1 MGFTQKKNPGE
12 VQLSGVSLWLPSL
25 GPSIHLQM
33 QDAITFVAMARMS
46 PCALPI
52 GIHLLPFNRA
62 ERDGTSIIPR
72 TDSFHKQKTSPRR
85 QVGTDKEAPNKPTH
99 SRTLKP
105 KRQGADPGPLFFHVP
120 DRPHRFPQGNARAS
134 AGRITATA
142 IPTGASFP
150 HTASPSAGNCH
161 GAEPTFDPALLPAAD
176 NRPAASRGGPP
187 SRRHPSNA
195 TFNTKSCLLATY
207 ITHLSAADFCD
218 NRYIYIPQLGHTTQ
232 PSTTSEP
239 QN

>member
-1 MGFTQKKNPGE
+1 MRIFLFPMR
-12 VQLSGVSLWLPSL
+12 VRLSGIKKAESTGVILSGLLIKIHKNT
-25 GPSIHLQM
+25 GPAH
-33 QDAITFVAMARMS
+33 
-46 PCALPI
+46 
-52 GIHLLPFNRA
+52 
-62 ERDGTSIIPR
+62 
-72 TDSFHKQKTSPRR
+72 
-85 QVGTDKEAPNKPTH
+85 QVGTDKEVPNKPTH

-134 AGRITATA
+134 AGRIRATE
-142 IPTGASFP
+142 IPTGASLP
-150 HTASPSAGNCH
+150 HTASLSAGNCH

-176 NRPAASRGGPP
+176 NRPAVNRGGPP

-218 NRYIYIPQLGHTTQ
+218 NRYIYTTTRTHHTALYCLR
-232 PSTTSEP
+232 TTKLTKPFLSMGGGIRHCCTRSEFP
-239 QN
+239 CKVPPLYNRLVQ

>member
-1 MGFTQKKNPGE
+1 MAVTGEKLHIAVQRQKPQN
-12 VQLSGVSLWLPSL
+12 L
-25 GPSIHLQM
+25 
-33 QDAITFVAMARMS
+33 
-46 PCALPI
+46 PCAKH
-52 GIHLLPFNRA
+52 GRY
-62 ERDGTSIIPR
+62 E
-72 TDSFHKQKTSPRR
+72 KQESPH

-134 AGRITATA
+134 AGRIRATA
-142 IPTGASFP
+142 IPTGTSLP
-150 HTASPSAGNCH
+150 HTASLSAGNCH

-218 NRYIYIPQLGHTTQ
+218 NRYIYTTARTHHTALYYLRTTKLTKPFLSMGGY
-232 PSTTSEP
+232 PSLLYTF
-239 QN
+239 

>member
-1 MGFTQKKNPGE
+1 M
-12 VQLSGVSLWLPSL
+12 
-25 GPSIHLQM
+25 
-33 QDAITFVAMARMS
+33 
-46 PCALPI
+46 
-52 GIHLLPFNRA
+52 
-62 ERDGTSIIPR
+62 
-72 TDSFHKQKTSPRR
+72 
-85 QVGTDKEAPNKPTH
+85 GTDKEVPNKPTH

-134 AGRITATA
+134 AGRIRATE
-142 IPTGASFP
+142 IPTGASLP
-150 HTASPSAGNCH
+150 HTASLSAGNCH

-218 NRYIYIPQLGHTTQ
+218 NRYIYHNSDTPHIPLPHPNHKTDKTVSQHGGGICHCYTR
-232 PSTTSEP
+232 SEFP
-239 QN
+239 CEVPPLYNRFVQ

>member
-1 MGFTQKKNPGE
+1 M
-12 VQLSGVSLWLPSL
+12 
-25 GPSIHLQM
+25 
-33 QDAITFVAMARMS
+33 
-46 PCALPI
+46 
-52 GIHLLPFNRA
+52 
-62 ERDGTSIIPR
+62 
-72 TDSFHKQKTSPRR
+72 
-85 QVGTDKEAPNKPTH
+85 GTDKEAPNKPTH

-134 AGRITATA
+134 AGRIRATE
-142 IPTGASFP
+142 IPTGASLP
-150 HTASPSAGNCH
+150 HTASLSAGNCH

-218 NRYIYIPQLGHTTQ
+218 NRYIYHNSDTPHSPLLPPNHKTDKTVSQHGGVYIIAIHILSFHAKFLLYIIGLC
-232 PSTTSEP
+232 SEYIEIWCFRI
-239 QN
+239 NVS